1 MFRILSGDESAF
13 YLTPEGAIHN
23 TILFD
28 RSQKESYQLVIQA
41 TDSGKPALSTVT
53 YVTVEVIEPSNP
65 PVIASPL
72 VISIHSREENFPGGI
87 IGWIH
92 AEDRDPFDTVTYEVV
107 GDLSQLFNV
116 DPEDGKLLA
125 QPDLDDGYYQLNISV
140 SDGQFT
146 TYGEVEITVGLIT
159 TDMLENSVSIRFSG
173 LSPKKF
179 VTFHLDTFKHTIS
192 NILRSSESED
202 VEIISIHAAPNNPD
216 DTEVL
221 FAVAKDKRKRSAF
234 IKPRSLERQVNTSA
248 SSLEER
254 MHVQIHSILADVCQ
268 PDAACD
274 KNHRCVTEI
283 DLDESS
289 VATVYTTTTSFVSP
303 RHVRRSV
310 CVCKDKSKCNS
321 SCFCICNHLLC

>member
-1 MFRILSGDESAF
+1 MNTHLLQLNVTDADTSTNGPPFMFRILSGDESAF

-146 TYGEVEITVGLIT
+146 TYG
-159 TDMLENSVSIRFSG
+159 
-173 LSPKKF
+173 
-179 VTFHLDTFKHTIS
+179 
-192 NILRSSESED
+192 RSWNYCRP
-202 VEIISIHAAPNNPD
+202 H
-216 DTEVL
+216 
-221 FAVAKDKRKRSAF
+221 
-234 IKPRSLERQVNTSA
+234 
-248 SSLEER
+248 
-254 MHVQIHSILADVCQ
+254 H
-268 PDAACD
+268 
-274 KNHRCVTEI
+274 HRYAGKQC
-283 DLDESS
+283 
-289 VATVYTTTTSFVSP
+289 
-303 RHVRRSV
+303 
-310 CVCKDKSKCNS
+310 
-321 SCFCICNHLLC
+321 